1 MHIIRNKKIP
11 QNTCNLPP
19 KVVYYKRHKEKGK
32 SESKNL
38 ALNSC
43 KIGGKIE
50 EKVESLVKD
59 KIEKIG
65 YELYDVIY
73 TKEGSNKILRIVI
86 DSEKGISLD
95 DCEKVN
101 NEIKE
106 TIDEANP
113 IEEQYFLEI
122 SSPGIERV
130 LRKDKHLEK
139 NIGEEVTIKLFKKDE
154 NGKKEYLGKL
164 KDFNQEKI
172 VIEQEEKDINIERKN
187 ISQIKTV
194 YNW

>member
-1 MHIIRNKKIP
+1 M
-11 QNTCNLPP
+11 
-19 KVVYYKRHKEKGK
+19 
-32 SESKNL
+32 
-38 ALNSC
+38 A
-43 KIGGKIE
+43 KIE

-73 TKEGSNKILRIVI
+73 TKEGSNKILRIV
-86 DSEKGISLD
+86 SEKGISLD

-122 SSPGIERV
+122 SSPGIERL
-130 LRKDKHLEK
+130 LRKDWQLKK
-139 NIGEEVTIKLFKKDE
+139 FKGEEVNIKLFKKDE
-154 NGKKEYLGKL
+154 NGKKEYTGSLGDITENTLDVEAEGKNTTI
-164 KDFNQEKI
+164 DRKI
-172 VIEQEEKDINIERKN
+172 
-187 ISQIKTV
+187 ISQVKTV
-194 YNW
+194 YTE

>member
-1 MHIIRNKKIP
+1 M
-11 QNTCNLPP
+11 
-19 KVVYYKRHKEKGK
+19 
-32 SESKNL
+32 
-38 ALNSC
+38 A
-43 KIGGKIE
+43 KIE

-122 SSPGIERV
+122 SSPGIERL
-130 LRKDKHLEK
+130 LRKDWQLKK
-139 NIGEEVTIKLFKKDE
+139 FKGEEVNIKLFKKDE
-154 NGKKEYLGKL
+154 NGKKEYTGTLGDITENTL
-164 KDFNQEKI
+164 DVETEGENTTIDRKI
-172 VIEQEEKDINIERKN
+172 L
-187 ISQIKTV
+187 SQVKTV
-194 YNW
+194 YTE

>member
-1 MHIIRNKKIP
+1 
-11 QNTCNLPP
+11 
-19 KVVYYKRHKEKGK
+19 
-32 SESKNL
+32 L
-38 ALNSC
+38 A
-43 KIGGKIE
+43 KIE

-122 SSPGIERV
+122 SSPGIERL
-130 LRKDKHLEK
+130 LRKDWQLKK
-139 NIGEEVTIKLFKKDE
+139 FKGEEVNIKLFKKDE
-154 NGKKEYLGKL
+154 NGKKEYTGTLGDVTENTL
-164 KDFNQEKI
+164 DVETEGENTTIDRKI
-172 VIEQEEKDINIERKN
+172 
-187 ISQIKTV
+187 ISQVKTV
-194 YNW
+194 YTE

>member
-1 MHIIRNKKIP
+1 M
-11 QNTCNLPP
+11 
-19 KVVYYKRHKEKGK
+19 
-32 SESKNL
+32 
-38 ALNSC
+38 A
-43 KIGGKIE
+43 KIE

-122 SSPGIERV
+122 SSPGIERL
-130 LRKDKHLEK
+130 LRKDWQLKK
-139 NIGEEVTIKLFKKDE
+139 FKGAEVNIKLFKKDE
-154 NGKKEYLGKL
+154 NGKKEYVGTLGNVTENTL
-164 KDFNQEKI
+164 DVETEGENITIDRKI
-172 VIEQEEKDINIERKN
+172 
-187 ISQIKTV
+187 ISQVKTV
-194 YNW
+194 YTE